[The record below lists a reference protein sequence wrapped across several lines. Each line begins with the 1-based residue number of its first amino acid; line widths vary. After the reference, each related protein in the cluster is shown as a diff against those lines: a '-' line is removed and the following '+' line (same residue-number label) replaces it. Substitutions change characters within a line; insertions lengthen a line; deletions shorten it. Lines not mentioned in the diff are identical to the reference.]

1 MAQTTQ
7 IVPKFSFP
15 HVETYMNDYTQVADE
30 KGTENT
36 PAVIQIYAVSSS
48 KGIDN
53 VWIRK
58 TSRDDAIKAYGD
70 SDFKVYG
77 QPLMQ
82 AYRVLENSEAAVWFM
97 RVMPENATYANS
109 EVSVYY
115 KEDTPAITGNFED
128 AHKRKFR
135 IKFGSDSV
143 ENISVSKDIKKAM
156 LDPKYKTKDA
166 ENYEQLP
173 LFTVNYVGRGKCG
186 NKYSMRIT
194 PNMAYEK
201 EYGVKMYNYEVL
213 TSEKGLA
220 VDTYYVGSFVTSD
233 KYAGAGS
240 TLIEDIVDDANV
252 GTVPISIKVTE
263 ESVDTLYKAYI
274 TFIKKA
280 HEDAKKDYAKKVVE
294 YAIPEDQMNGTVAL
308 DTQYEDKYKTLMEIS
323 EFIEN
328 TEETELPAVDEFD
341 FIFGNV
347 VSKPDKKIPGLFFP
361 RALTP
366 SVNQTAPEYK
376 AENYTSST
384 NFVDFTSVTGVVLK
398 NGTDGYF
405 DDPRTAV
412 YPGEKKPRKWTL
424 AEEQEYCYKKAYDGS
439 YDTKILSSRRMNVT
453 AFFDANYSYP
463 VKQKIYDIAKLR
475 NNGRVFLDTGII
487 ESLSGADLGILNKDY
502 VKAFND
508 HMVSIDMQN
517 FVAREYST
525 RKKFTV
531 TMTYLLADLYVR
543 HVVDNGIHIPF
554 VKDNCQLYGHIRE
567 SLQPIVEVYNDSVK
581 EYLNENRLNY
591 FECIDEN
598 VYQRA
603 TQNTSQKILSDITE
617 ESNSAIYYRFKR
629 ELENDANSQIYNFAD
644 ESVRKDFVEVENAKF
659 APWVG
664 EVIKDFSLTFAT
676 SKYEFEHSIFHLYA
690 GITFRGLN
698 KQIIIEIDLNKRQYE
713 GGGSES

>member
-1 MAQTTQ
+1 MAQANQ

-15 HVETYMNDYTQVADE
+15 HVETYMNDYTQVTDE
-30 KGTENT
+30 KGTPNS
-36 PAVIQIYAVSSS
+36 PAVTQIYAVTSS

-70 SDFKVYG
+70 SNFKLYG

-82 AYRVLENSEAAVWFM
+82 ALHVLENNEAAVWFM

-109 EVSVYY
+109 VVSVLY
-115 KEDTPAITGNFED
+115 KEDTPAISGNFEN

-143 ENISVSKDIKKAM
+143 QNISVSKNIKKIMA
-156 LDPKYKTKDA
+156 DTKYTTKDA

-213 TSEKGLA
+213 TSEEGLEL
-220 VDTYYVGSFVTSD
+220 DTYYVGAFVTSN
-233 KYAGAGS
+233 KYKGAGS
-240 TLIEDIVDDANV
+240 TLIEDIVDDTDI
-252 GTVPISIKVTE
+252 GTVPLSIKVTE
-263 ESVDTLYKAYI
+263 ESVEKVYKAYI
-274 TFIKKA
+274 DFIKKA
-280 HEDAKKDYAKKVVE
+280 HDDAKKDYAKKVVD
-294 YAIPEDQMNGTVAL
+294 YAIPEDQMNGTTAL
-308 DTQYEDKYKTLMEIS
+308 ESQYVDKYNTLMEIS
-323 EFIEN
+323 KFI
-328 TEETELPAVDEFD
+328 EETEESELPDIDEFD
-341 FIFGNV
+341 LIFGNV
-347 VSKPDKKIPGLFFP
+347 VSKPDKKIPGIFFTKQM
-361 RALTP
+361 TP
-366 SVNQTAPEYK
+366 SVNTSAPEYK
-376 AENYTSST
+376 AEDYTSSD
-384 NFVDFTSVTGVVLK
+384 NYVNFTSITGVVLK

-405 DDPRTAV
+405 DEPRTAV
-412 YPGEKKPRKWTL
+412 YPGEKTPRKWTL
-424 AEEQEYCYKKAYDGS
+424 AEEQEFCYKKAYDGT

-453 AFFDANYSYP
+453 AFFDGNYPYS

-475 NNGRVFLDTGII
+475 NNGRVFLDTNII
-487 ESLSGADLGILNKDY
+487 ESLSGADLGTLNRDY

-508 HMVSIDMQN
+508 HMVSIDIQN
-517 FVAREYST
+517 YVAREYST

-531 TMTYLLADLYVR
+531 TILYLLADLYVR

-554 VKDNCQLYGHIRE
+554 VKDNCQLYGHVRE
-567 SLQPIVEVYNDSVK
+567 SLQPIVEVYNDTVK
-581 EYLNENRLNY
+581 EYLNDNRLNY

-603 TQNTSQKILSDITE
+603 TQNTSQKVLSDITE

-644 ESVRKDFVEVENAKF
+644 ETVRKDFVEVENAKF

-664 EVIKDFSLTFAT
+664 KVIKDFSLTFKT

-690 GITFRGLN
+690 GLTFRGLN
-698 KQIIIEIDLNKRQYE
+698 KQIIIEIDLNKRKYE

>member
-1 MAQTTQ
+1 MAQANQ

-15 HVETYMNDYTQVADE
+15 HVETYMNDYTQVTDE
-30 KGTENT
+30 KGTPNS
-36 PAVIQIYAVSSS
+36 PAVTQIYAVTSS

-70 SDFKVYG
+70 SNFKLYG
-77 QPLMQ
+77 QPLIQ
-82 AYRVLENSEAAVWFM
+82 ALHVLENNEAAVWFM

-109 EVSVYY
+109 VVSVLY
-115 KEDTPAITGNFED
+115 KEDTPAISGNFEN

-143 ENISVSKDIKKAM
+143 QNISVSKNIKKIMA
-156 LDPKYKTKDA
+156 DTKYTTKDA

-213 TSEKGLA
+213 TSEEGLEL
-220 VDTYYVGSFVTSD
+220 DTYYVGAFVTSN
-233 KYAGAGS
+233 KYKGAGS
-240 TLIEDIVDDANV
+240 TLIEDIVDDTDI
-252 GTVPISIKVTE
+252 GTVPLSIKVTE
-263 ESVDTLYKAYI
+263 ESVEKVYKAYI
-274 TFIKKA
+274 DFIKKA
-280 HEDAKKDYAKKVVE
+280 HDDAKKDYAKKVVD
-294 YAIPEDQMNGTVAL
+294 YAIPEDQMNGTTAL
-308 DTQYEDKYKTLMEIS
+308 ESQYVDKYNTLKEIS
-323 EFIEN
+323 AFI
-328 TEETELPAVDEFD
+328 EETEESELPDIDEFD
-341 FIFGNV
+341 LIFGNV
-347 VSKPDKKIPGLFFP
+347 VSKPDKKIPGIFFTKQM
-361 RALTP
+361 TP
-366 SVNQTAPEYK
+366 SVNTSAPEYK
-376 AENYTSST
+376 AEDYTSSD
-384 NFVDFTSVTGVVLK
+384 NYVNFTSITGVVLK

-405 DDPRTAV
+405 DEPRTAV
-412 YPGEKKPRKWTL
+412 YPGEKTPRKWTL
-424 AEEQEYCYKKAYDGS
+424 AEEQEFCYKKAYDGT

-453 AFFDANYSYP
+453 AFFDANYPYS

-475 NNGRVFLDTGII
+475 NNGRVFLDTNII
-487 ESLSGADLGILNKDY
+487 ESLSGADLGTLNRDY

-508 HMVSIDMQN
+508 HMVSIDIQN
-517 FVAREYST
+517 YVAREYST

-531 TMTYLLADLYVR
+531 TILYLLADLYVR

-554 VKDNCQLYGHIRE
+554 VKDNCQLYGHVRE
-567 SLQPIVEVYNDSVK
+567 SLQPIVEVYNDTVK
-581 EYLNENRLNY
+581 EYLNDNRLNY

-603 TQNTSQKILSDITE
+603 TQNTSQKVLSDITE

-644 ESVRKDFVEVENAKF
+644 ETVRKDFVEVENAKF

-664 EVIKDFSLTFAT
+664 EVIKDFSLTFKT

-690 GITFRGLN
+690 GLTFRGLN
-698 KQIIIEIDLNKRQYE
+698 KQIIIEIDLNKRKYE

>member
-1 MAQTTQ
+1 MAQANQ

-15 HVETYMNDYTQVADE
+15 HVETYMNDYTQVTDE
-30 KGTENT
+30 KGTPNS
-36 PAVIQIYAVSSS
+36 PAVTQIYAVTSS

-70 SDFKVYG
+70 SNFKLYG

-82 AYRVLENSEAAVWFM
+82 ALHVLENNEAAVWFM

-109 EVSVYY
+109 VVSVLY
-115 KEDTPAITGNFED
+115 KEDTPAISGNFEN

-143 ENISVSKDIKKAM
+143 QNISVSKNIKKIMA
-156 LDPKYKTKDA
+156 DTKYTTKDA

-213 TSEKGLA
+213 TSEEGLEL
-220 VDTYYVGSFVTSD
+220 DTYYVGAFVTSN
-233 KYAGAGS
+233 KYKGAGS
-240 TLIEDIVDDANV
+240 TLIEDIVDDTDI
-252 GTVPISIKVTE
+252 GTVPLSIKVTE
-263 ESVDTLYKAYI
+263 ESVEKVYKAYI
-274 TFIKKA
+274 DFIKKA
-280 HEDAKKDYAKKVVE
+280 HDDAKKDYAKKVVD
-294 YAIPEDQMNGTVAL
+294 YAIPEDQMNGTTAL
-308 DTQYEDKYKTLMEIS
+308 ESQYVDKYNTLMEIS
-323 EFIEN
+323 KFI
-328 TEETELPAVDEFD
+328 EETEESELPDIDEFD
-341 FIFGNV
+341 LIFGNV
-347 VSKPDKKIPGLFFP
+347 VSKPDKKIPGIFFTKQM
-361 RALTP
+361 TP
-366 SVNQTAPEYK
+366 SVNTSAPEYK
-376 AENYTSST
+376 AEDYTSSD
-384 NFVDFTSVTGVVLK
+384 NYVNFTSITGVVLK

-405 DDPRTAV
+405 DEPRTAV
-412 YPGEKKPRKWTL
+412 YPGEKTPRKWTL
-424 AEEQEYCYKKAYDGS
+424 AEEQEFCYKKAYDGT

-453 AFFDANYSYP
+453 AFFDANYPYS

-475 NNGRVFLDTGII
+475 NNGRVFLDTNII
-487 ESLSGADLGILNKDY
+487 ESLSGADLGTLNRDY

-508 HMVSIDMQN
+508 HMVSIDIQN
-517 FVAREYST
+517 YVAREYST

-531 TMTYLLADLYVR
+531 TILYLLADLYVR

-554 VKDNCQLYGHIRE
+554 VKDNCQLYGHVRE
-567 SLQPIVEVYNDSVK
+567 SLQPIVEVYNDTVK
-581 EYLNENRLNY
+581 EYLNDNRLNY

-603 TQNTSQKILSDITE
+603 TQNTSQKVLSDITE

-644 ESVRKDFVEVENAKF
+644 ETVRKDFVEVENAKF

-664 EVIKDFSLTFAT
+664 EVIKDFSLTFKT

-690 GITFRGLN
+690 GLTFRGLN
-698 KQIIIEIDLNKRQYE
+698 KQIIIEIDLNKRKYE

>member
-1 MAQTTQ
+1 MAQANQ

-15 HVETYMNDYTQVADE
+15 HVETYMNDYTQVTDE
-30 KGTENT
+30 KGTPNS
-36 PAVIQIYAVSSS
+36 PAVTQIYAVTSS

-70 SDFKVYG
+70 SNFKLYG

-82 AYRVLENSEAAVWFM
+82 ALHVLENNEAAVWFM

-109 EVSVYY
+109 VVSVLY
-115 KEDTPAITGNFED
+115 KEDTPAISGNFEN

-143 ENISVSKDIKKAM
+143 ENISVSKNIKKIMA
-156 LDPKYKTKDA
+156 DTKYTTKDA

-213 TSEKGLA
+213 TSEEGLEL
-220 VDTYYVGSFVTSD
+220 DTYYVGAFVTSN
-233 KYAGAGS
+233 KYKGAGS
-240 TLIEDIVDDANV
+240 TLIEDIVDDTDV
-252 GTVPISIKVTE
+252 GTIPVSIKVTE
-263 ESVDTLYKAYI
+263 ESVEKVYKAYI
-274 TFIKKA
+274 DFIKKA
-280 HEDAKKDYAKKVVE
+280 HDDAKKDYAKKVVD
-294 YAIPEDQMNGTVAL
+294 YAIPEDQMNGTTAL
-308 DTQYEDKYKTLMEIS
+308 ESQYVDKYNTLMEIS
-323 EFIEN
+323 AFI
-328 TEETELPAVDEFD
+328 EETEESELPDIDEFD
-341 FIFGNV
+341 LIFGNV
-347 VSKPDKKIPGLFFP
+347 VSKPDKKIPGLFFTKQM
-361 RALTP
+361 TP
-366 SVNQTAPEYK
+366 SVNTSAPEYK
-376 AENYTSST
+376 AEDYTSS
-384 NFVDFTSVTGVVLK
+384 NNYVNFTSITGVVLK
-398 NGTDGYF
+398 NGKDGYF
-405 DDPRTAV
+405 DEPRTAV
-412 YPGEKKPRKWTL
+412 YPGEKTPRKWTL
-424 AEEQEYCYKKAYDGS
+424 AEEQEFCYKKAYDGT

-453 AFFDANYSYP
+453 AFFDANYPYS

-475 NNGRVFLDTGII
+475 NNGRVFLDTNII
-487 ESLSGADLGILNKDY
+487 ESLSGADLGTLNRDY

-508 HMVSIDMQN
+508 HMVSIDIQN
-517 FVAREYST
+517 YVAREYST

-531 TMTYLLADLYVR
+531 TILYLLADLYVR

-581 EYLNENRLNY
+581 EYLNDNRLNY

-603 TQNTSQKILSDITE
+603 TQNTSQKVLSDITE

-644 ESVRKDFVEVENAKF
+644 ETVRKDFVEVENAKF

-664 EVIKDFSLTFAT
+664 EVIKDFSLTFKT

-690 GITFRGLN
+690 GLTFRGLN
-698 KQIIIEIDLNKRQYE
+698 KQIIIEIDLNKRKYE

>member
-1 MAQTTQ
+1 MAQANQ

-15 HVETYMNDYTQVADE
+15 HVETYMNDYTQVTDE
-30 KGTENT
+30 KGTPNS
-36 PAVIQIYAVSSS
+36 PAVTQIYAVTSS

-70 SDFKVYG
+70 SNFKLYG

-82 AYRVLENSEAAVWFM
+82 ALHVLENNEAAVWFM

-109 EVSVYY
+109 VVSVLY
-115 KEDTPAITGNFED
+115 KEDTPAISGNFEN

-143 ENISVSKDIKKAM
+143 QNISVSKNIKKIMA
-156 LDPKYKTKDA
+156 DTKYTTKDA

-213 TSEKGLA
+213 TSEEGLEL
-220 VDTYYVGSFVTSD
+220 DTYYVGAFVTSN
-233 KYAGAGS
+233 KYKGAGS
-240 TLIEDIVDDANV
+240 TLIEDIVDDTDI
-252 GTVPISIKVTE
+252 GTVPLSIKVTE
-263 ESVDTLYKAYI
+263 ESVEKVYKAYI
-274 TFIKKA
+274 DFIKKA
-280 HEDAKKDYAKKVVE
+280 HDDAKKDYAKKVVD
-294 YAIPEDQMNGTVAL
+294 YAIPEDQMNGTTAL
-308 DTQYEDKYKTLMEIS
+308 ESQYVDKYNTLKEIS
-323 EFIEN
+323 AFI
-328 TEETELPAVDEFD
+328 EETEESELPDIDEFD
-341 FIFGNV
+341 LIFGNV
-347 VSKPDKKIPGLFFP
+347 VSKPDKKIPGIFFTKQM
-361 RALTP
+361 TP
-366 SVNQTAPEYK
+366 SVNTSAPEYK
-376 AENYTSST
+376 AEDYTSSD
-384 NFVDFTSVTGVVLK
+384 NYVNFTSITGVVLK

-405 DDPRTAV
+405 DEPRTAV
-412 YPGEKKPRKWTL
+412 YPGEKTPRKWTL
-424 AEEQEYCYKKAYDGS
+424 AEEQEFCYKKAYDGT

-453 AFFDANYSYP
+453 AFFDANYPYS

-475 NNGRVFLDTGII
+475 NNGRVFLDTNII
-487 ESLSGADLGILNKDY
+487 ESLSGADLGTLNRDY

-508 HMVSIDMQN
+508 HMVSIDIQN
-517 FVAREYST
+517 YVAREYST

-531 TMTYLLADLYVR
+531 TILYLLADLYVR

-554 VKDNCQLYGHIRE
+554 VKDNCQLYGHVRE
-567 SLQPIVEVYNDSVK
+567 SLQPIVEVYNDTVK
-581 EYLNENRLNY
+581 EYLNDNRLNY

-603 TQNTSQKILSDITE
+603 TQNTSQKVLSDITE

-644 ESVRKDFVEVENAKF
+644 ETVRKDFVEVENAKF

-664 EVIKDFSLTFAT
+664 EVIKDFSLTFKT

-690 GITFRGLN
+690 GLTFRGLN
-698 KQIIIEIDLNKRQYE
+698 KQIIIEIDLNKRKYE